1 MQISPSMRS
10 SVEKQ
15 LKNRNE
21 NRAEKAINERAVLN
35 SVSVILSLICIRS
48 TPKRVSFLSFL
59 DLCRNLNIL
68 TN

>member
-1 MQISPSMRS
+1 MD
-10 SVEKQ
+10 KQ

-48 TPKRVSFLSFL
+48 IPKRVSFVK
-59 DLCRNLNIL
+59 LC
-68 TN
+68 